1 MLLKGM
7 RSDSK
12 ISSLDD
18 IFNHDDLGLLADV
31 KPVAAK
37 ADENAM
43 VLQTLKE
50 VESFFRRYGRLP
62 NNGGSLDE
70 KILDR
75 KWQALLNNKQHCETL
90 RQHDKLNLLESSEKN
105 ENSKAENAV
114 SLDDIFNS
122 DDLNLLDIGNTD
134 IFRMEHI
141 PQRQANGTPY
151 ADEENAVRK
160 QCVDFWRFEAWF
172 KQIHH
177 MLKQGKAHFERLKT
191 ETFLQPGDVFLLQG
205 ALCYIADFA
214 ETEDR
219 KSTRENRRLRV
230 IYENGTESNI
240 LTRSLARAVYKDENG
255 KKVIL
260 SDTEALPEILTA
272 HTPPDL
278 VTGQLYVV
286 RLIQPK
292 PQLAAYKNLYKIGF
306 TTDTVETRIANAEND
321 TAFLESKVMPVL
333 SFECRNINPHTFE
346 RLLHAFF
353 AAQKLNIRLIGK
365 DGKSYI
371 PNEWFDVRL
380 DVIEK
385 AAEYIV
391 NGTINQYRMD
401 NTTGEI
407 IIKSITAN

>member
-7 RSDSK
+7 RVDSK
-12 ISSLDD
+12 ITSLDD

-31 KPVAAK
+31 KPITAK
-37 ADENAM
+37 ADADAM
-43 VLQTLKE
+43 VLQTFGE
-50 VESFFRRYGRLP
+50 VESFFRRHGRLP
-62 NNGGSLDE
+62 NKDGNLDE

-90 RQHDKLNLLESSEKN
+90 RQYDTLNLLRPSEKT
-105 ENSKAENAV
+105 ECCKAENV
-114 SLDDIFNS
+114 VTLEDIFNN
-122 DDLNLLDIGNTD
+122 DDLNLLDVGNTD
-134 IFRMEHI
+134 IFRIEHI
-141 PQRQANGTPY
+141 QQRTINGAPY
-151 ADEENAVRK
+151 TDEDNAVR
-160 QCVDFWRFEAWF
+160 QPCTDFWRFEAWF

-177 MLKQGKAHFERLKT
+177 MLKHGKAHFERLKT
-191 ETFLQPGDVFLLQG
+191 ETFLQPGDVFLLHG
-205 ALCYIADFA
+205 ALCYVADFA

-219 KSTRENRRLRV
+219 KSTRGNRRLRV

-255 KKVIL
+255 KKVML
-260 SDTEALPEILTA
+260 ADTEALPDILTA
-272 HTPPDL
+272 HNQPDL
-278 VTGQLYVV
+278 VTGHLYIVK
-286 RLIQPK
+286 LLQPK

-306 TTDTVETRIANAEND
+306 TTDTVENRIANAESD
-321 TAFLESKVMPVL
+321 TAFLESKVVPVL

-371 PNEWFDVRL
+371 PNEWFDVGL

-401 NTTGEI
+401 NTTGKI
-407 IIKSITAN
+407 VQKLMK